1 MTMENLVFLDEV
13 SRNCGGTGYS
23 DVEILK
29 G

>member
-1 MTMENLVFLDEV
+1 MTMENLVFVDDV
-13 SRNCGGTGYS
+13 SRNCGGTGYL